1 MSFSVMRADEHEW
14 EERPFAE
21 GAPPRRVE
29 RRDERR
35 CADAVARADRGATR
49 RARAAAATRSGVQ
62 EEVFVVLQGTLTML
76 LGDPPERHDL
86 PPQSV
91 VAVPAGT
98 VLQMRNESDEE
109 VVVFV
114 YGAPPVAGQAEHLDD
129 VEL

>member
-1 MSFSVMRADEHEW
+1 MTYSVLRGDEHAW

-21 GAPPRRVE
+21 GAPPRRLT
-29 RRDERR
+29 DITT
-35 CADAVARADRGATR
+35 AGGLTQS
-49 RARAAAATRSGVQ
+49 RARIWRIPPGTRGRRHRELVQ
-62 EEVFVVLQGTLTML
+62 EEVFVVLDGTLTML

-91 VAVPAGT
+91 VSVAAGT
-98 VLQMRNESDEE
+98 GLQMRNESDGE

-114 YGAPPVAGQAEHLDD
+114 YGAPPVTGQAEYLDD

>member
-21 GAPPRRVE
+21 GAPPRRVS
-29 RRDERR
+29 DVTS
-35 CADAVARADRGATR
+35 AGALTQS
-49 RARAAAATRSGVQ
+49 RARIWRYPPGTRGRRHRERVQ
-62 EEVFVVLQGTLTML
+62 EEVFVVLEGTLTML

-91 VAVPAGT
+91 VTVPAGT
-98 VLQMRNESDEE
+98 VLQMRNESGEE
-109 VVVFV
+109 VIVFV

-129 VEL
+129 VEP

>member
-1 MSFSVMRADEHEW
+1 MAYSVLRADGHDW
-14 EERPFAE
+14 EERPLVE
-21 GAPPRRVE
+21 GAPPRFLVDVTTAGGLTQSRARLWRYPPGTRGRRHVE
-29 RRDERR
+29 R
-35 CADAVARADRGATR
+35 G
-49 RARAAAATRSGVQ
+49 Q

-98 VLQMRNESDEE
+98 GLQMRNESDVE

-114 YGAPPVAGQAEHLDD
+114 YGAPPVVGQSEYLPD